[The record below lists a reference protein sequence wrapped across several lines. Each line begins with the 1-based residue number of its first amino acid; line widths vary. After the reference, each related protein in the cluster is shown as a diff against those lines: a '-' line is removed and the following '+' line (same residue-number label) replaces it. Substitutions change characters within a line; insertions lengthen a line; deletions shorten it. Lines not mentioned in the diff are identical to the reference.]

1 MKFEKFFNDL
11 INNLM
16 RIILYILAS
25 IVMLIIIFQLIKLV
39 FELRS
44 ILFEF
49 VKTDESSKKAVV
61 SVLNLF
67 ILIEFFRGILS
78 YFEFDRLKL
87 SYITDAALVF
97 VIREVMVALFYR
109 HLDLKTSI
117 GYSIII
123 LSMAALRTL
132 SIMYTPDK
140 EKKKINHRSRKEV
153 T

>member
-1 MKFEKFFNDL
+1 MKFETIFNST
-11 INNLM
+11 IKSIM
-16 RIILYILAS
+16 RVILYLLAT
-25 IVMLIIIFQLIKLV
+25 IIMLIIIFQLIKLV
-39 FELRS
+39 LDLKD

-97 VIREVMVALFYR
+97 IIREVMITLFYK
-109 HLDLKTSI
+109 HINLQLSVA
-117 GYSIII
+117 YSIII
-123 LSMAALRTL
+123 ISLAALRTL
-132 SIMYTPDK
+132 SIIYTPDREKLEK
-140 EKKKINHRSRKEV
+140 ELKK
-153 T
+153 

>member
-1 MKFEKFFNDL
+1 MKKFEAAFNDA
-11 INNLM
+11 IKTIM
-16 RIILYILAS
+16 SIILYLLAA
-25 IVMLIIIFQLIKLV
+25 IVMLIIIFQLVKLI
-39 FELRS
+39 FDLKD

-97 VIREVMVALFYR
+97 IIREVMITLFYR
-109 HLDLKTSI
+109 HITLNLSLT
-117 GYSIII
+117 YSVIII
-123 LSMAALRTL
+123 SLVILRTL
-132 SIMYTPDK
+132 SIIYTPDR
-140 EKKKINHRSRKEV
+140 EKIEKGLKK
-153 T
+153 

>member
-1 MKFEKFFNDL
+1 MKFETLFRDT
-11 INNLM
+11 INNTM

-25 IVMLIIIFQLIKLV
+25 IIMLIIIFQLLKLL
-39 FELRS
+39 FELKD

-87 SYITDAALVF
+87 SYITDAVLVF
-97 VIREVMVALFYR
+97 VLREIMITLFYK
-109 HLDLKTSI
+109 HMNLNLSI
-117 GYSIII
+117 SYSVII
-123 LSMAALRTL
+123 LALVVLRTL
-132 SIMYTPDK
+132 SIIYTPDK
-140 EKKKINHRSRKEV
+140 EKKITNNRG
-153 T
+153 

>member
-1 MKFEKFFNDL
+1 MKFETIFNST
-11 INNLM
+11 IKSIM
-16 RIILYILAS
+16 RVILYLLAT
-25 IVMLIIIFQLIKLV
+25 IIMLIIIFQLIKLI
-39 FELRS
+39 LDLKD

-97 VIREVMVALFYR
+97 IIREVMITLFYK
-109 HLDLKTSI
+109 HINLQLSVA
-117 GYSIII
+117 YSIII
-123 LSMAALRTL
+123 ISLAALRTL
-132 SIMYTPDK
+132 SIIYTPDREKLEK
-140 EKKKINHRSRKEV
+140 ELKK
-153 T
+153 

>member
-1 MKFEKFFNDL
+1 
-11 INNLM
+11 M
-16 RIILYILAS
+16 RVILYLLAT
-25 IVMLIIIFQLIKLV
+25 IIMLIIIFQLIKLI
-39 FELRS
+39 LDLKD

-97 VIREVMVALFYR
+97 IIREVMITLFYK
-109 HLDLKTSI
+109 HINLQLSVA
-117 GYSIII
+117 YSIII
-123 LSMAALRTL
+123 ISLAALRTL
-132 SIMYTPDK
+132 SIMYTPDREKLEK
-140 EKKKINHRSRKEV
+140 ELKK
-153 T
+153 

>member
-1 MKFEKFFNDL
+1 MKFEDVFNNT
-11 INNLM
+11 IKSIM
-16 RIILYILAS
+16 RVILYLLAT
-25 IVMLIIIFQLIKLV
+25 IIMLIIIFQLIKLI
-39 FELRS
+39 LDLKD

-97 VIREVMVALFYR
+97 IIREVMITLFYK
-109 HLDLKTSI
+109 HINLQLSVA
-117 GYSIII
+117 YSIVII
-123 LSMAALRTL
+123 SLAALRTL
-132 SIMYTPDK
+132 SIIYTPDREKLEK
-140 EKKKINHRSRKEV
+140 ELRK
-153 T
+153 

>member
-1 MKFEKFFNDL
+1 MKFETIFNST
-11 INNLM
+11 IKSIM
-16 RIILYILAS
+16 RVILYLLAT
-25 IVMLIIIFQLIKLV
+25 IIMLIIIFQLIKLI
-39 FELRS
+39 LDLKD

-97 VIREVMVALFYR
+97 IIREVMITLFYK
-109 HLDLKTSI
+109 HINLQLSVA
-117 GYSIII
+117 YSIII
-123 LSMAALRTL
+123 ISLAALRTL
-132 SIMYTPDK
+132 SIMYTPDREKLEK
-140 EKKKINHRSRKEV
+140 ELKK
-153 T
+153 